1 MWHTYMYLHTCFE
14 ILHSETVW
22 IKMSTRIFFLNG
34 WISNVFNNSRY
45 IFWYPKKSE
54 SRHIVQTALKFCTS
68 KLCAQ
73 TFGPEYFLSGWISET
88 DLKVKIWCRL
98 LYKIQH
104 QKFLNNHFDQNI
116 FCTAECRMPWIIHL
130 SFFGYPKKNLKVE
143 ISCRLLSNFSTP
155 KFYEQTCWS
164 EYFRNG
170 WT

>member
-1 MWHTYMYLHTCFE
+1 MYLHTCFE

-34 WISNVFNNSRY
+34 RISNVFNNSRY

-116 FCTAECRMPWIIHL
+116 FCTAECMMPWIIHL
-130 SFFGYPKKNLKVE
+130 SFFGYPKKKSESRNIVQVAFKFLNAETLWTKMLIRIFSERLNLG
-143 ISCRLLSNFSTP
+143 CL
-155 KFYEQTCWS
+155 Q
-164 EYFRNG
+164 
-170 WT
+170 